1 MLGFLHD
8 DFIFGR
14 CNYPCYIRILLKLK
28 TMMAIASENAKIS
41 INMYV
46 KMIILVNFSDFN
58 GFKRANFNR
67 LTSST
72 GLKKKVVQNKLRKYH

>member
-14 CNYPCYIRILLKLK
+14 CNYPCYIRISLKLK

-41 INMYV
+41 INNNMYV
-46 KMIILVNFSDFN
+46 EIEHFSQF
-58 GFKRANFNR
+58 
-67 LTSST
+67 
-72 GLKKKVVQNKLRKYH
+72 

>member
-41 INMYV
+41 INNNMYV
-46 KMIILVNFSDFN
+46 EIDHF
-58 GFKRANFNR
+58 
-67 LTSST
+67 
-72 GLKKKVVQNKLRKYH
+72 